1 MIAVAFAATAAVGG
15 AADSVM
21 RRQADGFLQALP
33 DGLQQTQTLAVE
45 KAIAGDNAAL
55 MAVRNSRDTR
65 QTLSENVG
73 VRQLSESLRLY
84 EPSGVDGRLPLL
96 VYFHGGG
103 WTFGSLN
110 SCCAR
115 FCDAVAAMGGVKVL
129 AVDYRLAPEHP
140 FPCGLHDC
148 CDAVAYARDNAALLG
163 IDASRI
169 SAGGDSSGG
178 NLALAVALSDE
189 CRGALESIVL
199 FYPVTKAFADGSESW
214 RKYGSGYGLDADL
227 MEAFN
232 RAYLGGTD
240 SENHAVS
247 VGLCSG
253 EQLRRLPRT
262 LLVAAGRDILRDQG
276 CELAEKSGGRIE
288 RVEFPDAV
296 HLFITVPGQDEA
308 FRKAVDLTYEFITQK
323 Q

>member
-1 MIAVAFAATAAVGG
+1 MILSDDIFTHEADAFIGHMPPSLQSHQAEAVARAIDG
-15 AADSVM
+15 DSYLLNMV
-21 RRQADGFLQALP
+21 RSSRNTQPQLP
-33 DGLQQTQTLAVE
+33 DGVVASSP
-45 KAIAGDNAAL
+45 APN
-55 MAVRNSRDTR
+55 
-65 QTLSENVG
+65 
-73 VRQLSESLRLY
+73 LRLY
-84 EPSGVDGRLPLL
+84 TPVSRSRQLPLL

-110 SCCAR
+110 SCAR

-189 CRGALESIVL
+189 CRGALESLVL

-308 FRKAVDLTYEFITQK
+308 FRKAVDLTYEFIIQK

>member
-55 MAVRNSRDTR
+55 MAVRNSRNTR
-65 QTLSENVG
+65 QTLSENVS

-110 SCCAR
+110 SCAR

-189 CRGALESIVL
+189 
-199 FYPVTKAFADGSESW
+199 
-214 RKYGSGYGLDADL
+214 
-227 MEAFN
+227 
-232 RAYLGGTD
+232 
-240 SENHAVS
+240 
-247 VGLCSG
+247 
-253 EQLRRLPRT
+253 
-262 LLVAAGRDILRDQG
+262 
-276 CELAEKSGGRIE
+276 
-288 RVEFPDAV
+288 
-296 HLFITVPGQDEA
+296 
-308 FRKAVDLTYEFITQK
+308 
-323 Q
+323 

>member
-55 MAVRNSRDTR
+55 
-65 QTLSENVG
+65 
-73 VRQLSESLRLY
+73 
-84 EPSGVDGRLPLL
+84 
-96 VYFHGGG
+96 
-103 WTFGSLN
+103 
-110 SCCAR
+110 
-115 FCDAVAAMGGVKVL
+115 
-129 AVDYRLAPEHP
+129 
-140 FPCGLHDC
+140 
-148 CDAVAYARDNAALLG
+148 LG

-189 CRGALESIVL
+189 CRGALESLVL
-199 FYPVTKAFADGSESW
+199 IYPVTKAFADGSESW

-308 FRKAVDLTYEFITQK
+308 FRKAVDLTYEFIIQK

>member
-33 DGLQQTQTLAVE
+33 DGLQQKQTLAVE
-45 KAIAGDNAAL
+45 KAIAG
-55 MAVRNSRDTR
+55 
-65 QTLSENVG
+65 
-73 VRQLSESLRLY
+73 
-84 EPSGVDGRLPLL
+84 
-96 VYFHGGG
+96 
-103 WTFGSLN
+103 
-110 SCCAR
+110 
-115 FCDAVAAMGGVKVL
+115 
-129 AVDYRLAPEHP
+129 
-140 FPCGLHDC
+140 
-148 CDAVAYARDNAALLG
+148 DNAALLG

-189 CRGALESIVL
+189 CRGALESLVL

-214 RKYGSGYGLDADL
+214 RRYGSGYGLDADL

>member
-33 DGLQQTQTLAVE
+33 DGLQQTQTLAV
-45 KAIAGDNAAL
+45 
-55 MAVRNSRDTR
+55 
-65 QTLSENVG
+65 
-73 VRQLSESLRLY
+73 
-84 EPSGVDGRLPLL
+84 
-96 VYFHGGG
+96 
-103 WTFGSLN
+103 
-110 SCCAR
+110 
-115 FCDAVAAMGGVKVL
+115 
-129 AVDYRLAPEHP
+129 
-140 FPCGLHDC
+140 
-148 CDAVAYARDNAALLG
+148 
-163 IDASRI
+163 
-169 SAGGDSSGG
+169 
-178 NLALAVALSDE
+178 ALSDE
-189 CRGALESIVL
+189 CRGVLESLVL

-247 VGLCSG
+247 VGLCSV

>member
-1 MIAVAFAATAAVGG
+1 M
-15 AADSVM
+15 
-21 RRQADGFLQALP
+21 
-33 DGLQQTQTLAVE
+33 
-45 KAIAGDNAAL
+45 
-55 MAVRNSRDTR
+55 
-65 QTLSENVG
+65 
-73 VRQLSESLRLY
+73 
-84 EPSGVDGRLPLL
+84 
-96 VYFHGGG
+96 
-103 WTFGSLN
+103 
-110 SCCAR
+110 
-115 FCDAVAAMGGVKVL
+115 
-129 AVDYRLAPEHP
+129 
-140 FPCGLHDC
+140 
-148 CDAVAYARDNAALLG
+148 AYARDNAALLG

-323 Q
+323 K

>member
-55 MAVRNSRDTR
+55 MAVRNSRNTR
-65 QTLSENVG
+65 QTLSENVR

-110 SCCAR
+110 SCAR
-115 FCDAVAAMGGVKVL
+115 FCDTVVAM
-129 AVDYRLAPEHP
+129 
-140 FPCGLHDC
+140 
-148 CDAVAYARDNAALLG
+148 
-163 IDASRI
+163 
-169 SAGGDSSGG
+169 GG
-178 NLALAVALSDE
+178 NLALAVVLSDE
-189 CRGALESIVL
+189 CRGALESLVL

>member
-1 MIAVAFAATAAVGG
+1 MGFGEIMIAVAFAATAAVGG

-55 MAVRNSRDTR
+55 MAVRNSRNTR
-65 QTLSENVG
+65 QTLSENVS

-110 SCCAR
+110 SCAR

-189 CRGALESIVL
+189 CRGALESLVL
-199 FYPVTKAFADGSESW
+199 FIRS
-214 RKYGSGYGLDADL
+214 
-227 MEAFN
+227 
-232 RAYLGGTD
+232 
-240 SENHAVS
+240 
-247 VGLCSG
+247 
-253 EQLRRLPRT
+253 RRLLPTARSRG
-262 LLVAAGRDILRDQG
+262 VNMAAATG
-276 CELAEKSGGRIE
+276 SMRI
-288 RVEFPDAV
+288 
-296 HLFITVPGQDEA
+296 
-308 FRKAVDLTYEFITQK
+308 
-323 Q
+323 

>member
-21 RRQADGFLQALP
+21 RRQADGFLQALS

-45 KAIAGDNAAL
+45 KAIAGDNVAL
-55 MAVRNSRDTR
+55 MAVRNSRNTR

-110 SCCAR
+110 SCAR
-115 FCDAVAAMGGVKVL
+115 FCDAVAATGGVKVL

-189 CRGALESIVL
+189 CRGALESLVL

-214 RKYGSGYGLDADL
+214 RKYGSGYGLDAEL
-227 MEAFN
+227 MKAFN

-240 SENHAVS
+240 SENCAVS

-276 CELAEKSGGRIE
+276 CELAENQADGLKEWNFLTPCIFSSQCPGRM
-288 RVEFPDAV
+288 R
-296 HLFITVPGQDEA
+296 LFGRLSI
-308 FRKAVDLTYEFITQK
+308 
-323 Q
+323 

>member
-33 DGLQQTQTLAVE
+33 DGLQQTQTFAVE
-45 KAIAGDNAAL
+45 KAIAG
-55 MAVRNSRDTR
+55 
-65 QTLSENVG
+65 
-73 VRQLSESLRLY
+73 
-84 EPSGVDGRLPLL
+84 
-96 VYFHGGG
+96 
-103 WTFGSLN
+103 
-110 SCCAR
+110 
-115 FCDAVAAMGGVKVL
+115 
-129 AVDYRLAPEHP
+129 
-140 FPCGLHDC
+140 
-148 CDAVAYARDNAALLG
+148 DNAALLG

-189 CRGALESIVL
+189 CRGALESLVL

-308 FRKAVDLTYEFITQK
+308 FRKAVDLTYEFITHK

>member
-45 KAIAGDNAAL
+45 KAIAGDNA
-55 MAVRNSRDTR
+55 S
-65 QTLSENVG
+65 
-73 VRQLSESLRLY
+73 
-84 EPSGVDGRLPLL
+84 
-96 VYFHGGG
+96 
-103 WTFGSLN
+103 
-110 SCCAR
+110 
-115 FCDAVAAMGGVKVL
+115 
-129 AVDYRLAPEHP
+129 
-140 FPCGLHDC
+140 
-148 CDAVAYARDNAALLG
+148 LLG

-189 CRGALESIVL
+189 CRGSLESLVL

-214 RKYGSGYGLDADL
+214 HKYGSGYGLDADL

>member
-1 MIAVAFAATAAVGG
+1 MPEKLQERQTEAIRKAMSGNNDMLLNVRNARNTAAK
-15 AADSVM
+15 
-21 RRQADGFLQALP
+21 LP
-33 DGLQQTQTLAVE
+33 NGVYRTDISKSLTLFRS
-45 KAIAGDNAAL
+45 KRYDNE
-55 MAVRNSRDTR
+55 T
-65 QTLSENVG
+65 T
-73 VRQLSESLRLY
+73 
-84 EPSGVDGRLPLL
+84 PLL

-110 SCCAR
+110 SCAR

-189 CRGALESIVL
+189 CRGALESLVL